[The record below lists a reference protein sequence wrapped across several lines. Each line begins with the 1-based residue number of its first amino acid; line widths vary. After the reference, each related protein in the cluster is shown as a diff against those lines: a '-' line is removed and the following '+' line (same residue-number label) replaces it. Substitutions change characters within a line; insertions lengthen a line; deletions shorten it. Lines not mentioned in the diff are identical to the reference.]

1 MTFCSRFSQSPHWK
15 TREHPI
21 AQLAP
26 YRPTSSGEIPIIDLD
41 RGAAIDRKHRLI
53 EEYLGLKQVDGLLI
67 QNPANFAWFTAG
79 AENVRQGTLEPVA
92 SLFLTRD
99 ARVVLTSNVHSGQ
112 LFDRELNGFGFQLK
126 ERPWQETRG
135 VLCQDMCRGRN
146 VLADTGPQSVDDEL
160 SDFRRILDDAECDAL
175 RALSRDLTHAVDA
188 TARAVQQGDRES
200 EVAGHLSHRLLRHG
214 ITPLRMQVMAD
225 FQGHR
230 YRHWGYG
237 EDPINRHCVI
247 SAVGR
252 RRGLCAAVTRSLCF
266 GQPPAETIEIHQA
279 ATILLATSI
288 YFSKGGW
295 AVSEIWKRIGRIY
308 EKLGIAEEWRLA
320 DQGETVGY
328 DTSGMVMTPGES
340 KSLATNMAIHWHPS
354 VRFAATGETILVRD
368 DQPEWL
374 TQPESW
380 PMIVVNVKGD
390 KLSCPDMLCRE
401 TASGWES

>member
-1 MTFCSRFSQSPHWK
+1 M
-15 TREHPI
+15 
-21 AQLAP
+21 
-26 YRPTSSGEIPIIDLD
+26 SSGEIPIIDLD
-41 RGAAIDRKHRLI
+41 RGAAIDRKHRLLA
-53 EEYLGLKQVDGLLI
+53 EYLGLKGVDGLLI

-79 AENVRQGTLEPVA
+79 GENIRQGTQEPVA

-126 ERPWQETRG
+126 ERSWQETRG
-135 VLCQDMCRGRN
+135 ILCQDMCRGRN
-146 VLADTGPQSVDDEL
+146 VLADTGPQSIDHEL
-160 SDFRRILDDAECDAL
+160 ADFRRILDDRECDAL
-175 RALSRDLTHAVDA
+175 RDLSRDMAHAVEA
-188 TARAVQQGDRES
+188 TARNVQQGDKEA
-200 EVAGHLSHRLLRHG
+200 EIAGHLAHRLLRHG
-214 ITPLRMQVMAD
+214 IAPLRMQVMAD

-252 RRGLCAAVTRSLCF
+252 RRGLCAGVTRSLCF
-266 GQPPAETIEIHQA
+266 GQPPGEMVETHQA

-288 YFSKGGW
+288 YFSKAGW
-295 AVSEIWKRIGRIY
+295 EVAEVWKRIGRIY

-328 DTSGMVMTPGES
+328 ETSGIVMTPGET
-340 KSLATNMAIHWHPS
+340 KPLATKMAVHWHPS

-374 TQPESW
+374 TRPDGW
-380 PMIVVNVKGD
+380 PMINVNVKGD
-390 KLSCPDMLCRE
+390 RIACPDMLCRE
-401 TASGWES
+401 TSRGWES